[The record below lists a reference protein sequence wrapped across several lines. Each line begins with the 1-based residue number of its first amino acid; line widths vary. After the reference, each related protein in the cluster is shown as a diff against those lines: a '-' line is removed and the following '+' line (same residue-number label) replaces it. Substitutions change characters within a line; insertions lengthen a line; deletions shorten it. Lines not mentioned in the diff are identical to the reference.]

1 MDSNTFFLT
10 GKGKC
15 SPSCTTFNC
24 RQLSGKPEFS
34 IDMIEVWAVGPEPTE
49 EDDETVSY
57 FRSIAYVMATPI
69 VKSKHPMETTLS
81 HFNF

>member
-1 MDSNTFFLT
+1 
-10 GKGKC
+10 
-15 SPSCTTFNC
+15 
-24 RQLSGKPEFS
+24 
-34 IDMIEVWAVGPEPTE
+34 MIEVWAVGPEPTE